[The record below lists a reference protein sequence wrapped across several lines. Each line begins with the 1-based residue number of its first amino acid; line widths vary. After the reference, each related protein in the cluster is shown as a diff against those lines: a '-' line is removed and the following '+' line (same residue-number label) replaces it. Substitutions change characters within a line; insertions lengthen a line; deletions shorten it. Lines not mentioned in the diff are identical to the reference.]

1 MEKKNSVKNS
11 VIISGLI
18 GTGGLFVAKLL
29 GLVYSIPFSSILG
42 SEAYMG
48 YYGQAYNIYS
58 YVLNVFTAGFP
69 FAVATLVAR
78 YTVLKDAKTV
88 LLVKKISLSFLA
100 VTGFIGMLILMASAG
115 FLAPLMVE
123 EDPEIM
129 ANVIRIL
136 SVAIFL
142 VPVLSAFRGF
152 YQGMKEMEEYA
163 FSQAFEQLFRVGF
176 LLSAACLIVYVFG
189 WERKWALYASVLS
202 TSVAAVAAIAQIV
215 HFDRIHCK
223 PIIEQAAVQKEKPV
237 DSKKLLK
244 EFFVLAIPYL
254 IVAILGYSD
263 SIYNAVL
270 LPTGL
275 RLHNY
280 TSDQITTIISAT
292 TYVGVKL
299 TAIPMILA
307 PGFTA
312 ALIPHISSALA
323 QKNYKLAKKNVL
335 DCLNIIFYIAL
346 PVSFCIFAYAEPLF
360 FTLFHNEDLQ
370 LCTYVTQWLAI
381 EGFFGTLTPVVTNI
395 MMALEL
401 KRNVLKRLLVC
412 TLIKG
417 LTMVP
422 LVWILGFPGA
432 VISST
437 LGYLY
442 LLYYNFKE
450 IHKVYGINYHK
461 TGIIIVRVCIGI
473 VGLWITS
480 LLLTQI
486 GLGGVEGGKLISFVK
501 MAVNGLIC
509 VVVYFLITAYLK
521 VPQSV
526 FHIRFSGIMN
536 KLKRRGE

>member
-1 MEKKNSVKNS
+1 MEKKSSVKNS

-202 TSVAAVAAIAQIV
+202 TSVAAIAAIAQIV

-370 LCTYVTQWLAI
+370 LCTYVTQWLSI

-450 IHKVYGINYHK
+450 IHIVYGINYHK

-501 MAVNGLIC
+501 MAANGLIC
-509 VVVYFLITAYLK
+509 VVVYFLTTTYLK

-526 FHIRFSGIMN
+526 FHIRFSGILN

>member
-29 GLVYSIPFSSILG
+29 GLIYSIPFSSILG

-202 TSVAAVAAIAQIV
+202 TSVAAIAAIAQIV
-215 HFDRIHCK
+215 HFDRTHCK

-254 IVAILGYSD
+254 
-263 SIYNAVL
+263 
-270 LPTGL
+270 
-275 RLHNY
+275 
-280 TSDQITTIISAT
+280 
-292 TYVGVKL
+292 
-299 TAIPMILA
+299 
-307 PGFTA
+307 
-312 ALIPHISSALA
+312 
-323 QKNYKLAKKNVL
+323 
-335 DCLNIIFYIAL
+335 
-346 PVSFCIFAYAEPLF
+346 PVSSLF
-360 FTLFHNEDLQ
+360 
-370 LCTYVTQWLAI
+370 
-381 EGFFGTLTPVVTNI
+381 GFFL
-395 MMALEL
+395 
-401 KRNVLKRLLVC
+401 
-412 TLIKG
+412 
-417 LTMVP
+417 
-422 LVWILGFPGA
+422 
-432 VISST
+432 S
-437 LGYLY
+437 
-442 LLYYNFKE
+442 
-450 IHKVYGINYHK
+450 
-461 TGIIIVRVCIGI
+461 
-473 VGLWITS
+473 
-480 LLLTQI
+480 
-486 GLGGVEGGKLISFVK
+486 
-501 MAVNGLIC
+501 
-509 VVVYFLITAYLK
+509 
-521 VPQSV
+521 
-526 FHIRFSGIMN
+526 
-536 KLKRRGE
+536 

>member
-1 MEKKNSVKNS
+1 MEKKSSVKNS

-163 FSQAFEQLFRVGF
+163 FRKAFEQLFRVGF

-202 TSVAAVAAIAQIV
+202 TQWLPLRQSLKLFIL
-215 HFDRIHCK
+215 
-223 PIIEQAAVQKEKPV
+223 IEFTVSRSLNRQLFKKKNRF
-237 DSKKLLK
+237 DSKVIKRI
-244 EFFVLAIPYL
+244 FC
-254 IVAILGYSD
+254 LGN
-263 SIYNAVL
+263 SIFNCCDF
-270 LPTGL
+270 
-275 RLHNY
+275 RI
-280 TSDQITTIISAT
+280 Q
-292 TYVGVKL
+292 
-299 TAIPMILA
+299 
-307 PGFTA
+307 
-312 ALIPHISSALA
+312 
-323 QKNYKLAKKNVL
+323 
-335 DCLNIIFYIAL
+335 
-346 PVSFCIFAYAEPLF
+346 
-360 FTLFHNEDLQ
+360 
-370 LCTYVTQWLAI
+370 
-381 EGFFGTLTPVVTNI
+381 
-395 MMALEL
+395 
-401 KRNVLKRLLVC
+401 
-412 TLIKG
+412 
-417 LTMVP
+417 
-422 LVWILGFPGA
+422 
-432 VISST
+432 
-437 LGYLY
+437 
-442 LLYYNFKE
+442 
-450 IHKVYGINYHK
+450 
-461 TGIIIVRVCIGI
+461 
-473 VGLWITS
+473 
-480 LLLTQI
+480 
-486 GLGGVEGGKLISFVK
+486 
-501 MAVNGLIC
+501 
-509 VVVYFLITAYLK
+509 
-521 VPQSV
+521 
-526 FHIRFSGIMN
+526 
-536 KLKRRGE
+536 

>member
-1 MEKKNSVKNS
+1 MEKKSAVKNS
-11 VIISGLI
+11 IILSGLV

-88 LLVKKISLSFLA
+88 LLVKKISISFLA
-100 VTGFIGMLILMASAG
+100 VTGFVGMILLMASAG

-123 EDPEIM
+123 EDPQIM

-152 YQGMKEMEEYA
+152 YQGLKEMEEYA

-176 LLSAACLIVYVFG
+176 LLGMACLIVYAFG

-202 TSVAAVAAIAQIV
+202 TSVAAIAGIVQIF
-215 HFDRIHCK
+215 HFDRVHSA
-223 PIIEQAAVQKEKPV
+223 PIKEQAMVQTDAAVPA
-237 DSKKLLK
+237 KKLLR
-244 EFFVLAIPYL
+244 EFFFLAIPYL

-270 LPTGL
+270 LPSGL

-280 TSDQITTIISAT
+280 ASEQITTIISAT

-323 QKNYKLAKKNVL
+323 QKNIKLAKKNVL

-346 PVSFCIFAYAEPLF
+346 PISFCIFAYAQPLF
-360 FTLFHNEDLQ
+360 FTLFHNEDLD

-450 IHKVYGINYHK
+450 IHKVYGIDYRK
-461 TGIIIVRVCIGI
+461 LSIIVIRVCIGI
-473 VGLWITS
+473 IGLWIAS
-480 LLLTQI
+480 LILTWI
-486 GLGGVEGGKLISFVK
+486 GLGGIEGGKLVSFIK
-501 MAVNGLIC
+501 MACNGLLS
-509 VVVYFLITAYLK
+509 VGVYFMITAYLK

-526 FHIRFSGIMN
+526 FHVSFSQVLN

>member
-1 MEKKNSVKNS
+1 MEHKNSVKKS
-11 VIISGLI
+11 VILSGLI

-42 SEAYMG
+42 SSAYMG

-58 YVLNVFTAGFP
+58 YVLMVFTAGFP
-69 FAVATLVAR
+69 FAIATLVAR
-78 YTVLKDAKTV
+78 YTVLNDAKTV
-88 LLVKKISLSFLA
+88 LLIKKISVAFLSL
-100 VTGFIGMLILMASAG
+100 TGFVGMILLMASAG
-115 FLAPLMVE
+115 FLAPLMAE

-136 SVAIFL
+136 SIAIFL
-142 VPVLSAFRGF
+142 VPVLSAFRGY
-152 YQGMKEMEEYA
+152 YQGLKEMEEYA

-176 LLSAACLIVYVFG
+176 LLSAACLIVYALG
-189 WERKWALYASVLS
+189 WERKYALYVSVLS
-202 TSVAAVAAIAQIV
+202 TSVAAIAGIWQIVRFDKKQSVDLVAAASIQTS
-215 HFDRIHCK
+215 
-223 PIIEQAAVQKEKPV
+223 AAV
-237 DSKKLLK
+237 DAKKLLK

-263 SIYNAVL
+263 QIFNALL

-275 RLHNY
+275 RVHNY
-280 TSDQITTIISAT
+280 DSKTITEIISAT

-323 QKNYKLAKKNVL
+323 SHDYKLARKNVL

-346 PVSFCIFAYAEPLF
+346 PVSFCIFAYASPLYY
-360 FTLFHNEDLQ
+360 TLFYTENLDV
-370 LCTYVTQWLAI
+370 CTFVTQWLAV
-381 EGFFGTLTPVVTNI
+381 EGFFGTLAPIVTNL

-401 KRNVLKRLLVC
+401 KKNVIKRLLVC

-422 LVWILGFPGA
+422 LIWVFGFPGA

-442 LLYYNFKE
+442 LIYFNLKE
-450 IHKVYGINYHK
+450 IKAVYHISYRK
-461 TGIIIVRVCIGI
+461 LGIIVVRVGLGI
-473 VGLWITS
+473 LGLWFTS
-480 LLLTQI
+480 ILLTKI
-486 GLGGVEGGKLISFVK
+486 GLGGVASGKLMTFVK
-501 MAVNGLIC
+501 MAFNGLLS
-509 VVVYFLITAYLK
+509 VVVYVLITTYLK
-521 VPQSV
+521 VPQSI
-526 FHIRFSGIMN
+526 FHIDLSSVTSKF
-536 KLKRRGE
+536 KRNGE